1 MYWRLSSRHRVHNKH
16 NRTKFQI
23 SEECLPNQIHQP
35 NKRSV
40 NISSSTQWNPKEQ
53 NSTTQKWVLIFIYAQ
68 CTRIIKASLF
78 PSLLF
83 FFFFFVLLFIQWITP
98 EHHKFLSFH
107 SSLQPQ
113 VMPFRLS
120 VKPYN
125 LTYFPFFLY
134 IHTYIHTYI
143 YI

>member
-78 PSLLF
+78 PSLIF
-83 FFFFFVLLFIQWITP
+83 FFFFFVLLFIQWITLNTIN
-98 EHHKFLSFH
+98 F
-107 SSLQPQ
+107 SL
-113 VMPFRLS
+113 FIL
-120 VKPYN
+120 PYN
-125 LTYFPFFLY
+125 PKSCPSAYLSNPITSRTFPFFYTY
-134 IHTYIHTYI
+134 IHTYIHI
-143 YI
+143 YIK